1 MTKNDQRPLLAS
13 RFPQGAA
20 LLLSSLL
27 AVNVV
32 GCGSDAAADP
42 GSNDAIDA
50 GEDGDIDDKRSLVR
64 IEVTPAQASVVERR
78 TVQVEAKGYDE
89 NDLEIEGVE
98 FIWTSSDETLATVDE
113 AGLVTSL
120 RPGEVTITAMSG
132 DKSAKA
138 TVTITEAA
146 VASLE
151 LIADTSEVPVDGSI
165 TLVVTL
171 KDEDGVELSGRSIV
185 FESEDE
191 AKAVV
196 DEDGKVT
203 GVSPGETKIKASI
216 GGFDKSVDLR
226 VVHRFQSI
234 YAGAEHSCG
243 LTALGRAW
251 CWGSNNSGHL
261 GNGDQSR
268 KNQPSPVRVVL
279 DPGISFEMLALGGEL
294 SCGLT
299 KDRAVWC
306 WGDNRNLALGR
317 DNSTLEISATPLRL
331 DDRSYQKL
339 SVMESAVCGLDDEG
353 FAHCWGLNSSNHE
366 LGDPDVD
373 EDSATPVA
381 VSAPEGK
388 SSPVAFIE
396 LHHGRYHS
404 CGLTALGE
412 AYCWGTNWRGQL
424 GDGTTNGRAR
434 PFEPLSGVKVTALGL
449 GAHYTCALT
458 AEETTYCFGDNEHQ
472 QVEEGGAPR
481 SELPAERF
489 DETVFVPAS
498 FALGLRHGCALDADD
513 RAHCWGSNEYGQLGR
528 PTNENIAGL
537 GEIEGDLR
545 FEALVSGDDHVCG
558 LATDGKTYCWGQNYN
573 GQVGIGTEGERVE
586 KPTMVVG
593 Q

>member
-1 MTKNDQRPLLAS
+1 MDEDKFLFRSRVSKN
-13 RFPQGAA
+13 AA

-27 AVNVV
+27 ALGVV
-32 GCGSDAAADP
+32 ACSSDSAETSPIDDRA
-42 GSNDAIDA
+42 DA
-50 GEDGDIDDKRSLVR
+50 GNDVDTEDPSPAR

-78 TVQVEAKGYDE
+78 TVQLAAKAFDTEDAEMDG
-89 NDLEIEGVE
+89 IT
-98 FIWTSSDETLATVDE
+98 ITWASSDEQLATVDE
-113 AGLVTSL
+113 AGLVSSL
-120 RPGEVTITAMSG
+120 RPGEVTIVASASG
-132 DKSAKA
+132 KSASA
-138 TVTITEAA
+138 TITITEAA

-151 LIADTSEVPVDGSI
+151 LGADKDEVSVDGSI
-165 TLVVTL
+165 KLIATA
-171 KDEDGVELSGRSIV
+171 KDEDGVELLGRSIV

-216 GGFDKSVDLR
+216 GGSEEAVDLR

-234 YAGAEHSCG
+234 FAGAEHTCG

-251 CWGSNNSGHL
+251 CWGSNNSGNL
-261 GNGDQSR
+261 GNGDVTR
-268 KNQPSPVRVVL
+268 KSQTSPVRVVI
-279 DPGISFEMLALGGEL
+279 DPAISFETMALGGEL

-306 WGDNRNLALGR
+306 WGDNTNLALGR
-317 DNSTLEISATPLRL
+317 DDSTLKISATPLRL
-331 DDRSYQKL
+331 DDRSYPKL

-373 EDSATPVA
+373 ENSATPVA
-381 VSAPEGK
+381 VSAPEGQSK
-388 SSPVAFIE
+388 PVAFIE

-424 GDGTTNGRAR
+424 GDGTTNSRAR

-449 GAHYTCALT
+449 GAHYTCART
-458 AEETTYCFGDNEHQ
+458 AAETTYCFGDNEYQ
-472 QVEEGGAPR
+472 QVEEGDLPK

-498 FALGLRHGCALDADD
+498 FALGLRHGCALDADG
-513 RAHCWGSNEYGQLGR
+513 RAHCWGSNGRGQLGR
-528 PTNENIAGL
+528 STNEDIAGL
-537 GEIEGDLR
+537 GEVEGDLR
-545 FEALVSGDDHVCG
+545 FKSLVSGDSHVCG
-558 LATDGKTYCWGQNYN
+558 LATDGKTYCWGTNYD
-573 GQVGIGTEGERVE
+573 GELGIGTDGEGIE